1 MDGFVDLDEAVKSE
15 AKSRVENVE
24 RLASVSAFILLGAAT
39 WLAWPALQSA
49 MDGGPLITG
58 LGYSLII
65 LAWGVFVQD
74 LGFMDKKGRSR
85 IGAASTISWL
95 PVSIIAIAQLEGNI
109 SELFGMA
116 LLLLVS
122 LGLFKVSRTILQGD
136 IAVMKFRALMGI
148 LGCVLAIS
156 LLGSIDM
163 KENSSIVKLVV
174 CALGIILAGRD
185 WYGNDESRPLRKK
198 FDERLNALE
207 SYVLVL
213 KSKGS
218 AVDQAASLVMTAREE
233 GHRDPKWGM
242 RLLDEAEEDI
252 ERSLSLAGDVEAI
265 KADSLAA
272 VNTAEEIAP
281 IVKRPRKAWDM
292 GQREVEL
299 GSLREGEIL
308 FREAKKRA
316 HEIIEWWGKAESAIR
331 EGSALLAKSNHPP
344 QNLEDL
350 LLDARNKL
358 NSEKPKESYEFAMVI
373 PAQLSASGDAMII
386 AEDSVTEAA
395 RQLKSADGLNKSAL
409 EERLQRA
416 ELSLESGD
424 HSQAKGLSDGIV
436 REIIAEREAMDD
448 IRRALRQKVH
458 LITRWSERE
467 DASDWDARLLEI
479 EDASESLEWTHAA
492 TLLERLTKD
501 LDSQGKAS
509 DEANELL
516 QFVLEEWEPLRHQ
529 CESSGIKVDDED
541 RRSTEEA
548 ISLAKDAH
556 KAGRID
562 EALESLGLA
571 DGFMEK
577 LRRRV

>member
-1 MDGFVDLDEAVKSE
+1 MDGFVDVDEAVKSE
-15 AKSRVENVE
+15 AKSRVENIE
-24 RLASVSAFILLGAAT
+24 RLAGISAFTLLGTAT

-58 LGYSLII
+58 LGYSLIV

-74 LGFMDKKGRSR
+74 LGVMDKKGRTR
-85 IGAASTISWL
+85 VGAAATISWL
-95 PVSIIAIAQLEGNI
+95 PVSIIAIAQLEGDI
-109 SELFGMA
+109 SQLIGMA
-116 LLLLVS
+116 MLLVVS
-122 LGLFKVSRTILQGD
+122 LGLFRVSRTVLQGD

-148 LGCVLAIS
+148 FGCVLAIS

-163 KENSSIVKLVV
+163 EYNSSVIQLAL
-174 CALGIILAGRD
+174 CGLGIILATLD
-185 WYGNDESRPLRKK
+185 WYGSDDSRPLRKE
-198 FDERLNALE
+198 FDNRLNALE
-207 SYVLVL
+207 TYVLVL

-242 RLLDEAEEDI
+242 RLLDEADEDI

-272 VNTAEEIAP
+272 ITTAEEIAP

-316 HEIIEWWGKAESAIR
+316 NEIIEWWGKAESVIR
-331 EGSALLAKSNHPP
+331 EGSALLAKAKHPP
-344 QNLEDL
+344 ENLEEL
-350 LLDARNKL
+350 LLDARKKL
-358 NSEKPKESYEFAMVI
+358 NSEKPKEAYEFAMVI
-373 PAQLSASGDAMII
+373 PDQLSASGDAMVI
-386 AEDSVTEAA
+386 AEDSVKEAA
-395 RQLKSADGLNKSAL
+395 RQLKSADGLNKKGL
-409 EERLQRA
+409 EERLERA
-416 ELSLESGD
+416 EASLEDGN
-424 HSQAKGLSDGIV
+424 HPQAKGLSDGIV
-436 REIIAEREAMDD
+436 REIVAEREAMDD

-458 LITRWSERE
+458 LISRWSERE

-479 EDASESLEWTHAA
+479 ERATDSLEWTHAA
-492 TLLERLTKD
+492 TLLERLTRE

-516 QFVLEEWEPLRHQ
+516 QFVLEEWEPLRNQ
-529 CESSGIKVDDED
+529 CEASGIKLDDED

-556 KAGRID
+556 KVGRID
-562 EALESLGLA
+562 DALESLGLA